1 MGRISVTL
9 STEKLFKVLVIGDL
23 GVGKSSVVMRYVNKR
38 FDETYKASIGVDFAL
53 KTIEWDPKTVVR
65 LQLWD
70 IGGQER
76 VKNMSRVYYKEAMGA
91 VVVFDITNS
100 STLEAASDGQP
111 IPAVLLANK
120 CDLTGRDGALVSSL
134 DSFCK
139 DNSFLGWFETS
150 AKDDINIEEAG
161 AFLVKQIMLCDT
173 SLSTEEHHWDR
184 IKVNQTPTESQSVNT
199 SSFKTFCQLTFRS
212 RSPNLTGH
220 GIHRNTGPAS
230 G

>member
-100 STLEAASDGQP
+100 CTLEAASEWKQDLDTKVRLDSGQP

-120 CDLTGRDGALVSSL
+120 CDLTGRDEALVSSL

-150 AKDDINIEEAG
+150 AKEDINIEEAG

-184 IKVNQTPTESQSVNT
+184 IKVNQTPTESQSQSLCCVR
-199 SSFKTFCQLTFRS
+199 SLFCDKE
-212 RSPNLTGH
+212 PN
-220 GIHRNTGPAS
+220 
-230 G
+230 

>member
-23 GVGKSSVVMRYVNKR
+23 GVGKSSIVMRYVNKR

-76 VKNMSRVYYKEAMGA
+76 FKNMSRVYYKEAMGA

-100 STLEAASDGQP
+100 CTLEAASEWKQDLDTKVRLDSGQP

-120 CDLTGRDGALVSSL
+120 CDLTGKDGALVSSL

-150 AKDDINIEEAG
+150 AKEDINIEEAG

-173 SLSTEEHHWDR
+173 SLSAEEHHWDR
-184 IKVNQTPTESQSVNT
+184 IKVNLTPTESQSQ
-199 SSFKTFCQLTFRS
+199 SLCCGRS
-212 RSPNLTGH
+212 LF
-220 GIHRNTGPAS
+220 
-230 G
+230 